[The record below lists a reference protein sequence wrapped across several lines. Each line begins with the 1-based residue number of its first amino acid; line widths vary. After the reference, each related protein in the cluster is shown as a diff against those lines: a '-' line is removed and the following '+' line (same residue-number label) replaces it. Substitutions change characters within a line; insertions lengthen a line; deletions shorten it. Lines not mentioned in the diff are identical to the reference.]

1 MLLLLLPLG
10 YEKGPGQE
18 ARGPKHC
25 QGLVGAATVA
35 GELFGEGGQLAGEEG
50 LHGIA
55 HSGELAGKV
64 DVNAHLPEAHEGPE
78 AHAASEQNL
87 HAMACQMLHGSKAAT
102 LLMGNVFQSGD
113 VFDCAVFDLDNGVDV
128 AVAEVHAHACVKAAR
143 HIGRNSEKCA
153 HIAFPWPKG
162 LAHGPP
168 EMIWGWGK
176 GWQKMPAAE
185 YASANPLFFVCG
197 GAFFVWG

>member
-143 HIGRNSEKCA
+143 HI
-153 HIAFPWPKG
+153 
-162 LAHGPP
+162 
-168 EMIWGWGK
+168 
-176 GWQKMPAAE
+176 
-185 YASANPLFFVCG
+185 
-197 GAFFVWG
+197 